1 MRSRKTPFLPRG
13 TIPAAG
19 IDRAGGVVTNHND
32 CGNDATTKPILLVAA
47 QTSYLNTH
55 TPKWIWKTHSP

>member
-1 MRSRKTPFLPRG
+1 MG
-13 TIPAAG
+13 TIYAAVT
-19 IDRAGGVVTNHND
+19 DRASGVVTNPDD
-32 CGNDATTKPILLVAA
+32 CENDATIKPILLVAA